1 MELKALW
8 LRNLCLEITTAERR
22 VDGARP
28 AALQTAMLFSSSQP
42 VPLPPGPGAADLPS
56 AARIPTSELEA
67 LKFDVERLL
76 LITEALWNIIREKHG
91 AEETELIKQIT
102 ALDMEDGK
110 LDGRK
115 PRTPPQPC
123 PKCGRTLIKNRPRCF
138 YCAEPI
144 AADPFER

>member
-1 MELKALW
+1 MP
-8 LRNLCLEITTAERR
+8 TAPGAVRARR
-22 VDGARP
+22 PCFFIFSIETCCRSVW
-28 AALQTAMLFSSSQP
+28 ALQICRESA
-42 VPLPPGPGAADLPS
+42 PGGAGPS
-56 AARIPTSELEA
+56 
-67 LKFDVERLL
+67 FDVERLL

>member
-1 MELKALW
+1 MVPVQRGIDAGGCDTLS
-8 LRNLCLEITTAERR
+8 
-22 VDGARP
+22 DG
-28 AALQTAMLFSSSQP
+28 MLFSSSRPQ
-42 VPLPPGPGAADLPS
+42 PLPSTGGADLPS
-56 AARIPTSELEA
+56 VGRVPASELEA

-91 AEETELIKQIT
+91 AEEAELIKQIT

-144 AADPFER
+144 RADPFER

>member
-1 MELKALW
+1 
-8 LRNLCLEITTAERR
+8 
-22 VDGARP
+22 
-28 AALQTAMLFSSSQP
+28 MLFSSSRP
-42 VPLPPGPGAADLPS
+42 DAFSSTPS
-56 AARIPTSELEA
+56 AADFSSVARVPADELEA

-76 LITEALWNIIREKHG
+76 LITEALWNIVREKHG
-91 AEETELIKQIT
+91 TEDAELIKQIT

-144 AADPFER
+144 ATDPFER